1 MIGYIVERYRLVNAN
16 YVGVRICTHNRV
28 HRATCRDRTD
38 CGKRPLRTAS
48 IARKDLNGKRVVV
61 GLILNRGV
69 HTARGLR
76 KNVVDGLR
84 IGI

>member
-1 MIGYIVERYRLVNAN
+1 MIGHIVERYRLVNAN
-16 YVGVRICTHNRV
+16 YVGVRICTYDRIYGT
-28 HRATCRDRTD
+28 TCRDRTD
-38 CGKRPLRTAS
+38 CCKRPLRTAS
-48 IARKDLNGKRVVV
+48 IARKDLYGKRIVV

-76 KNVVDGLR
+76 KNVIDRLW